1 MFPLILNNH
10 VRPIMRPNSLP
21 LWVNV
26 GLTGGIGSGKSIVAQ
41 LLVEQGAALVDLDAI
56 AHDLTAAGGRAMTLI
71 EGAFGRQVVSDDG
84 ALNRRAMRDLVFNDA
99 HNKAR
104 LEAIIHP
111 LILSTAIE
119 LAHSMAR
126 NAPMC
131 VLYDIPLL
139 ARSAEWL
146 QLLDWVVVVDCAE
159 EVRRQRIRAR
169 SPHLTEEMIHQII
182 SSQASASE
190 MKSIANA
197 VLDNTENDVKH
208 LQLKGQV
215 NILAGY
221 IRRINSSRIK

>member
-21 LWVNV
+21 LGVNV

-104 LEAIIHP
+104 LEAII
-111 LILSTAIE
+111 
-119 LAHSMAR
+119 R
-126 NAPMC
+126 
-131 VLYDIPLL
+131 
-139 ARSAEWL
+139 
-146 QLLDWVVVVDCAE
+146 QLNL
-159 EVRRQRIRAR
+159 RIRWPEMPRCACCMTFLFWHAVR
-169 SPHLTEEMIHQII
+169 SGYSCWTGLLLLTVRKRF
-182 SSQASASE
+182 ADSAFVPE
-190 MKSIANA
+190 
-197 VLDNTENDVKH
+197 VLT
-208 LQLKGQV
+208 
-215 NILAGY
+215 
-221 IRRINSSRIK
+221 